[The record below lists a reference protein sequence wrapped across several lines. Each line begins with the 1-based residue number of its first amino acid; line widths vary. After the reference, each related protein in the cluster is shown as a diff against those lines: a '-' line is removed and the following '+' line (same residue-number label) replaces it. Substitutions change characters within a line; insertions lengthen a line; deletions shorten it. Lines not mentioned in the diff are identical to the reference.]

1 MDKSDAKNRSSK
13 SWPKMTKS
21 LKISRFEITQNLIQ
35 NSTQNWSLKKIKV
48 HTKIEPNSFRQF
60 QLKLALKKSNWSK
73 FDPKLAEN
81 STKNQTK
88 HFKTYQNWRFGYN
101 WQKTLKEINS
111 ESNQK
116 LAKKMAKIQPKIG

>member
-1 MDKSDAKNRSSK
+1 MDKSDAKNQSSK

-48 HTKIEPNSFRQF
+48 HTKIEPNSFRQV

-88 HFKTYQNWRFGYN
+88 HFKTYQNWRFSYN

-111 ESNQK
+111 KSNQK
-116 LAKKMAKIQPKIG
+116 LAKKMAKIIPKIG